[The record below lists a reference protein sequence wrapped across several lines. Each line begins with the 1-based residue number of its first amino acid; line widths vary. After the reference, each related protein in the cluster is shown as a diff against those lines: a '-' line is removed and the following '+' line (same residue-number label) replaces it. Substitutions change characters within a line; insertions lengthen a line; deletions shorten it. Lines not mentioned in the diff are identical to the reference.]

1 MLKGALP
8 SVLAMG
14 NLVLA
19 SANAIFAFSLLVYI
33 LAHNLRSSVA
43 RAFSALLTFIVIIYV
58 GDILVANVVSAPLTL
73 LWLRFQWLGIAFVPA
88 ACLHFSDALLRMTN
102 DNSHLRRMWVP
113 ISYAL
118 GLVFFVLAAVT
129 DLLVRSGP
137 SAQVLAHL
145 VPGPYFTGFA
155 LFFFATV
162 LVAVINVFRARARCM
177 TSTSRRRMTYLA
189 VAIMAPAFGVF
200 PFLLVT
206 TAARALSPNSVL
218 SLSLIGN
225 LGIAIM
231 TVISAYTVTYQGVL
245 APDRVVKTSLI
256 DYLLRGPLVGSVVIF
271 LMVVVPRVGTF
282 LGLPRDT
289 VLILAIIIGSVVL
302 QVSISIARP
311 YIDRLLY
318 REDREEVN
326 WIRQL
331 DKHLLTSTD
340 LAQLLENI
348 LVSLC
353 ELLRVRS
360 GFVVAME
367 QSELKVQV
375 FCGPREVVNQF
386 LERCDWRELL
396 ASLGKDANMRESLR
410 NDDFG
415 RADGCWILPL
425 RSRERESTLGIL
437 GFQSTADQPSLS
449 LEELGIATE
458 LVRQVELALED
469 VQLQRDVF
477 DALRRIVPEIQ
488 EIQRWR
494 TAAPYSTRGLQHLE
508 ANPVYSPDFNQVVKE
523 ALRHYWGGPDLVNS
537 PLMHT
542 QVVQRAMSENDN
554 IPARALRAVF
564 ESAIER
570 LKPEGE
576 RSMTSN
582 EWMIY
587 NILELKFVQGKRIRE
602 ITSRM
607 ALSESDFYRKQRVA
621 IDQLAQVLAAMELE
635 LARG

>member
-73 LWLRFQWLGIAFVPA
+73 VWLRFQWLGIAFVPA

-129 DLLVRSGP
+129 DLLVCSGP
-137 SAQVLAHL
+137 STQVLAHL

-155 LFFFATV
+155 LFFFATG
-162 LVAVINVFRARARCM
+162 LAAVINVFRARARCM

-437 GFQSTADQPSLS
+437 GFQSPADQPSLS
-449 LEELGIATE
+449 LEELGVATE

-621 IDQLAQVLAAMELE
+621 IDQLAQVLAVMELE